1 MIRLMQEK
9 DVDIAAEIWLDM
21 NIAAHSFINSAYW
34 SDHFEMVKKM
44 LPQAEVYVYEDNK
57 EIRGFIGLNE
67 NYIEGLFVCREF
79 QSHSIGKQ
87 LIDFAKTVRR
97 ELILRVYRKNTR
109 AVKFYQRE
117 QFEIIQT
124 GIDEDTNE
132 EEYSMLWKDIK
143 TEVL

>member
-1 MIRLMQEK
+1 
-9 DVDIAAEIWLDM
+9 
-21 NIAAHSFINSAYW
+21 
-34 SDHFEMVKKM
+34 MVIKM

>member
-1 MIRLMQEK
+1 MR
-9 DVDIAAEIWLDM
+9 
-21 NIAAHSFINSAYW
+21 
-34 SDHFEMVKKM
+34 
-44 LPQAEVYVYEDNK
+44 
-57 EIRGFIGLNE
+57 
-67 NYIEGLFVCREF
+67 GLFVCREF